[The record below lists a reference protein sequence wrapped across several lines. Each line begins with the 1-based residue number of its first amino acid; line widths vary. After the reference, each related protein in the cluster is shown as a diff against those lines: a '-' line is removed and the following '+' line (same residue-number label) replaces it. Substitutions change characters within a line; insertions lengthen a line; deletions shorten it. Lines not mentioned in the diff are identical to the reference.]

1 MSNIDSAG
9 TVMERIEALAH
20 ISEEPGRLTRTFC
33 SPAMRQANELVGS
46 WMREAG
52 MTVSE
57 DAIGNLIGRYPGR
70 DERAKTFLLGSHLD
84 TVRDAGKFDG
94 PLGVLTAIACVQ
106 HLHQNQTKLPF
117 AIEVIGFADEEGVRY
132 QTTYLGS
139 KALAGTFNEQ
149 DLKRIDSK
157 GVSMAEAIKSFG
169 GDPGKINSAKRDPHN
184 LLGYAEVHI
193 EQGPIL
199 EKKYQPVG
207 VVSAIA
213 GQMRIKV
220 RFTGRAGHAGTTPMN
235 LRHDALVA
243 AAEFILAVESSTR
256 NQAGLVA
263 TVGQIEAK
271 PGASN
276 VIPGEVNLTR
286 GCAASIGCHPHSG
299 LRHDCRRWPMRSAR
313 SEVLTVDWDI
323 VHEAQSV
330 PCSRDLSGLLA
341 KAARQH
347 LVEVTELP
355 SGAGHDA
362 AVMGEIMPV
371 AMLFVRC
378 KGGISHHPDESV
390 EVDDVRVAIAVM
402 NDFLVILGKS
412 KASSSQVKRMSELD
426 LLLRGGTVVTA
437 TELQAIDVG
446 VADGKIVALEPGL
459 ELPSREVIDARG
471 LHIFPGVIDAHV
483 HFNEPGRAQWEGFET
498 GTRAL
503 AAGGG
508 TLFFDMP
515 LNAHPPTVDAE
526 SFDLKTS
533 AARARSL
540 VDFAF
545 WGGLVPGNLDR
556 LEELAERGV
565 VGFKAFMSNSGIEDF
580 QSVDDHTLREGMKR
594 AAKLGKIVAVH
605 AESDVMTQE
614 LAQQYMRAGKTS
626 IRDYLDSRP
635 IEAELDAIQRALAMA
650 GETGCALHI
659 VHVSC
664 GAGIALI
671 AAAQKDGGGCHL

>member
-1 MSNIDSAG
+1 MSNIDPAG
-9 TVMERIEALAH
+9 TVMERIEALAR

-33 SPAMRQANELVGS
+33 SPAMRQANDLVGS

-94 PLGVLTAIACVQ
+94 PLGVITAIACVQ
-106 HLHQNQTKLPF
+106 QLHQNQVQLPF

-149 DLKRIDSK
+149 DLKRVDSR

-193 EQGPIL
+193 EQGPVL

-213 GQMRIKV
+213 GQTRIKV

-235 LRHDALVA
+235 LRQDALTA
-243 AAEFILAVESSTR
+243 AAEFITAVESSAR
-256 NQAGLVA
+256 AQAGLVA

-276 VIPGEVNLTR
+276 VIPGEVNLTLDVRHQLDAMRTAAVERLQNLANQIGEKR
-286 GCAASIGCHPHSG
+286 G
-299 LRHDCRRWPMRSAR
+299 
-313 SEVLTVDWDI
+313 LTMDWEI

-330 PCSRDLSGLLA
+330 PCSRELSDMLA
-341 KAARQH
+341 KGARQH
-347 LVEVTELP
+347 LMEVTELP

-362 AVMGEIMPV
+362 AVMGDITPV

-390 EVDDVRVAIAVM
+390 EVDDVRVAIEVM
-402 NDFLVILGKS
+402 NGFLLSLGNQKHPSPS
-412 KASSSQVKRMSELD
+412 KKNV
-426 LLLRGGTVVTA
+426 
-437 TELQAIDVG
+437 
-446 VADGKIVALEPGL
+446 
-459 ELPSREVIDARG
+459 
-471 LHIFPGVIDAHV
+471 
-483 HFNEPGRAQWEGFET
+483 
-498 GTRAL
+498 
-503 AAGGG
+503 
-508 TLFFDMP
+508 
-515 LNAHPPTVDAE
+515 
-526 SFDLKTS
+526 
-533 AARARSL
+533 
-540 VDFAF
+540 
-545 WGGLVPGNLDR
+545 
-556 LEELAERGV
+556 
-565 VGFKAFMSNSGIEDF
+565 
-580 QSVDDHTLREGMKR
+580 
-594 AAKLGKIVAVH
+594 
-605 AESDVMTQE
+605 
-614 LAQQYMRAGKTS
+614 
-626 IRDYLDSRP
+626 
-635 IEAELDAIQRALAMA
+635 
-650 GETGCALHI
+650 
-659 VHVSC
+659 
-664 GAGIALI
+664 
-671 AAAQKDGGGCHL
+671 